1 MNSSNTSFLDR
12 FSPYLLLVLAAC
24 FWGGNFNIA
33 RAFNT
38 EIPPMALS
46 FWRWTVAG
54 LILLPFVWQPMRVQ
68 WSSFKQHFSLVLALG
83 ILGVTGFNT
92 LVYLGLQT
100 TTATNGVLMQSVNP
114 IFIIALSSLLLGEF
128 ATKRQWLGIILSLLG
143 VLVILI
149 QGKLANLLKLDFHAG
164 DLIILLAVLDWA
176 LYTVLLRKL
185 PNELK
190 GLPILGYTIVIG
202 ILGIL
207 PLYLAEII
215 LTSRLMPI
223 NWISISSVLYVAIFP
238 SVLSYLFWNHGTQ
251 KIGANR
257 AGQFAHVVPISGIL
271 IAVLLLGE
279 QLHLYHLLGILM
291 VVAGIV
297 LANYRQKTTTL
308 FKSA

>member
-1 MNSSNTSFLDR
+1 MNTRFLDR
-12 FSPYLLLVLAAC
+12 FSPYLLLVLAAS

-33 RAFNT
+33 RAFNM
-38 EIPPMALS
+38 EIPPMGLS

-54 LILLPFVWQPMRVQ
+54 LVLLPFVWRPMRTQ
-68 WSSFKQHFSLVLALG
+68 WQVFQQHWGLVLALG

-92 LVYLGLQT
+92 LVYFGLQT

-128 ATKRQWLGIILSLLG
+128 ASKRQWIGILLSLLG

-149 QGKLANLLKLDFHAG
+149 QGQVTNLLKLDFHAG
-164 DLIILLAVLDWA
+164 DLVILLAVLDWS

-185 PNELK
+185 PHELR
-190 GLPILGYTIVIG
+190 GLPILGYTIAIG

-215 LTSRLMPI
+215 WTSRVMPF
-223 NWISISSVLYVAIFP
+223 NGISISSVVYVALFP

-251 KIGANR
+251 RIGANR

-279 QLHLYHLLGILM
+279 QLHFYHLLGITL
-291 VVAGIV
+291 VAAGIV
-297 LANYRQKTTTL
+297 LANFKTSLQST
-308 FKSA
+308 

>member
-1 MNSSNTSFLDR
+1 MNSTNTSFLDR

-54 LILLPFVWQPMRVQ
+54 LILLPFVWQPMRAQ

-202 ILGIL
+202 VLGIL
-207 PLYLAEII
+207 PLYLTEII

-238 SVLSYLFWNHGTQ
+238 SILSYLFWNHGTQ

-279 QLHLYHLLGILM
+279 QLHLYHLLGILL

-308 FKSA
+308 PK

>member
-1 MNSSNTSFLDR
+1 MNPSFLDR
-12 FSPYLLLVLAAC
+12 FSPYLLLVLAAS

-33 RAFNT
+33 RAFNL
-38 EIPPMALS
+38 EIPPMGLS
-46 FWRWTVAG
+46 FWRWAVAG
-54 LILLPFVWQPMRVQ
+54 LILLPFVWRPMRQQ
-68 WSSFKQHFSLVLALG
+68 WPAFKQNFPLVLALG
-83 ILGVTGFNT
+83 ILGVSGFNT

-114 IFIIALSSLLLGEF
+114 IFIIILSSLLLSEF
-128 ATKRQWLGIILSLLG
+128 ASQRQWLGILISLLG

-149 QGKLANLLKLDFHAG
+149 QGQLSNLVKLDFHAG

-190 GLPILGYTIVIG
+190 GLPILGYTVAIG
-202 ILGIL
+202 ILGIF
-207 PLYLAEII
+207 PFYLYEMLM
-215 LTSRLMPI
+215 TSRSMPF
-223 NWISISSVLYVAIFP
+223 NWISVSSVLYVAIFP

-251 KIGANR
+251 RIGANR

-279 QLHLYHLLGILM
+279 QLHLYHLIGIAL
-291 VVAGIV
+291 VAVGIV
-297 LANYRQKTTTL
+297 LANYRQKTR
-308 FKSA
+308 

>member
-1 MNSSNTSFLDR
+1 MNNSFLDR
-12 FSPYLLLVLAAC
+12 FSPYLLLVLAAS

-33 RAFNT
+33 RAFNV
-38 EIPPMALS
+38 EIPPMGLS
-46 FWRWTVAG
+46 FWRWSVAG
-54 LILLPFVWQPMRVQ
+54 LILLPWVWRPMCAQ
-68 WSSFKQHFSLVLALG
+68 WSVFKQHFPLVLVLG
-83 ILGVTGFNT
+83 LLGVSGFNT

-100 TTATNGVLMQSVNP
+100 TTATNGVLLQSVNP

-128 ATKRQWLGIILSLLG
+128 ASSRQWLGILLSLIG

-149 QGKLANLLKLDFHAG
+149 QGQLKHLVQLEFHTG
-164 DLIILLAVLDWA
+164 DLIILFAVLDWA

-190 GLPILGYTIVIG
+190 GLPILGFTVAIG
-202 ILGIL
+202 ILGIF
-207 PLYLAEII
+207 PLYLYEIMM
-215 LTSRLMPI
+215 TTRSMPL

-251 KIGANR
+251 RIGANR

-271 IAVLLLGE
+271 IAVVLLGE
-279 QLHLYHLLGILM
+279 KLHLYHLLGIVL

-297 LANYRQKTTTL
+297 LANYRQATR
-308 FKSA
+308 

>member
-1 MNSSNTSFLDR
+1 MNTRFLDR
-12 FSPYLLLVLAAC
+12 FSPYLLLVLAAS

-33 RAFNT
+33 RAFNM
-38 EIPPMALS
+38 EIPPMGLS

-54 LILLPFVWQPMRVQ
+54 LVLLPFVWRPMRTQ
-68 WSSFKQHFSLVLALG
+68 WQVFQQHWGLVLALG

-92 LVYLGLQT
+92 LVYFGLQT

-128 ATKRQWLGIILSLLG
+128 ASKRQWIGILLSLLG

-149 QGKLANLLKLDFHAG
+149 QGQVTNLLKLDFHAG
-164 DLIILLAVLDWA
+164 DLVILLAVLDWS

-185 PNELK
+185 PHELR
-190 GLPILGYTIVIG
+190 GLPILGYTIAIG

-215 LTSRLMPI
+215 WTSRTMPF
-223 NWISISSVLYVAIFP
+223 NGISISSVVYVALFP

-251 KIGANR
+251 RIGANR

-279 QLHLYHLLGILM
+279 QLHFYHLLGITL
-291 VVAGIV
+291 VAAGIV
-297 LANYRQKTTTL
+297 LANFKTSLQST
-308 FKSA
+308 

>member
-1 MNSSNTSFLDR
+1 MNTSFLDR
-12 FSPYLLLVLAAC
+12 FSPYLLLVLAAS

-33 RAFNT
+33 RAFNM
-38 EIPPMALS
+38 EIPPMGLS
-46 FWRWTVAG
+46 FWRWTIAG
-54 LILLPFVWQPMRVQ
+54 LVLLPFVWRPMRTQ
-68 WSSFKQHFSLVLALG
+68 WQVFQQHWGLVLALG

-92 LVYLGLQT
+92 LVYFGLQT

-114 IFIIALSSLLLGEF
+114 IFIIVLSSLLLGEF
-128 ATKRQWLGIILSLLG
+128 ASKRQWIGIMLSLLG

-149 QGKLANLLKLDFHAG
+149 QGQITNLLKLDFHAG
-164 DLIILLAVLDWA
+164 DLIILLAVLDWS

-185 PNELK
+185 PHELK
-190 GLPILGYTIVIG
+190 GLPILGYTITIG

-215 LTSRLMPI
+215 WTSRTMPF
-223 NWISISSVLYVAIFP
+223 NGISISSVLYVALFP

-251 KIGANR
+251 RIGANR

-279 QLHLYHLLGILM
+279 QLHLYHLLGITL

-297 LANYRQKTTTL
+297 LANFKTSL
-308 FKSA
+308 

>member
-1 MNSSNTSFLDR
+1 MNHSFLDR
-12 FSPYLLLVLAAC
+12 FSPYLLLILAAS

-33 RAFNT
+33 RAFNL
-38 EIPPMALS
+38 EIPPMGLS

-54 LILLPFVWQPMRVQ
+54 FMLLPFVWRPMQQQ
-68 WSSFKQHFSLVLALG
+68 WPAFKQHFPLVLALG
-83 ILGVTGFNT
+83 ILGVSGFNT

-100 TTATNGVLMQSVNP
+100 TTATNGVLMQSINP

-128 ATKRQWLGIILSLLG
+128 ATKRQWFGISISLIG

-149 QGKLANLLKLDFHAG
+149 QGQVSNLLTLDFHAG

-190 GLPILGYTIVIG
+190 GLPILGYTVAIG

-207 PLYLAEII
+207 PLYIYEI
-215 LTSRLMPI
+215 LMTSRSMPF

-251 KIGANR
+251 RIGANR
-257 AGQFAHVVPISGIL
+257 AGQFAHVVPISGII

-279 QLHLYHLLGILM
+279 ELHLYHLVG
-291 VVAGIV
+291 VALVAMGIV
-297 LANYRQKTTTL
+297 LTNYRQKTG
-308 FKSA
+308 

>member
-1 MNSSNTSFLDR
+1 MNNSFLDR
-12 FSPYLLLVLAAC
+12 FSPYLLLVLAAS
-24 FWGGNFNIA
+24 FWGGNFNVA
-33 RAFNT
+33 RAFNM
-38 EIPPMALS
+38 EIPPMGLS
-46 FWRWTVAG
+46 FWRWAVAG
-54 LILLPFVWQPMRVQ
+54 LILLPFVWRPMRQQ
-68 WSSFKQHFSLVLALG
+68 WPAFKQYFPLVLALG
-83 ILGVTGFNT
+83 ILGVSGFNT

-114 IFIIALSSLLLGEF
+114 IFIIALSSLLLNEF
-128 ATKRQWLGIILSLLG
+128 ATQRQWLGILVSLVG

-149 QGKLANLLKLDFHAG
+149 QGQLSHLLKLDFHTG

-202 ILGIL
+202 VLGIL
-207 PLYLAEII
+207 PLYLYEII
-215 LTSRLMPI
+215 MTTRSMPF

-251 KIGANR
+251 RIGANR

-271 IAVLLLGE
+271 IAVLVLGE
-279 QLHLYHLLGILM
+279 QFHLYHLLGISL
-291 VVAGIV
+291 VAAGIL
-297 LANYRQKTTTL
+297 LANYRQKTR
-308 FKSA
+308 

>member
-1 MNSSNTSFLDR
+1 MNNSFLDR
-12 FSPYLLLVLAAC
+12 FSPYLLLVLAAT

-38 EIPPMALS
+38 EIPPMGLS

-54 LILLPFVWQPMRVQ
+54 LILLPFVWRPMRQQ
-68 WSSFKQHFSLVLALG
+68 WPAFKQHFPLVFALG
-83 ILGVTGFNT
+83 ILGVSGFNT

-114 IFIIALSSLLLGEF
+114 IFIILLSSLLLGEF
-128 ATKRQWLGIILSLLG
+128 ASKRQWLGIIISLLG
-143 VLVILI
+143 VLAILV
-149 QGKLANLLKLDFHAG
+149 QGQWSNLLRLDFHAG
-164 DLIILLAVLDWA
+164 DLIILLAVMDWG

-190 GLPILGYTIVIG
+190 GLPILGYTIAIG
-202 ILGIL
+202 VLGIL
-207 PLYLAEII
+207 PLYIYEIVM
-215 LTSRLMPI
+215 TSRSMPI

-251 KIGANR
+251 RIGANR

-279 QLHLYHLLGILM
+279 KLHLYHLLGIAL
-291 VVAGIV
+291 VAFGIV
-297 LANYRQKTTTL
+297 LANYRLKPT
-308 FKSA
+308 KP

>member
-1 MNSSNTSFLDR
+1 M
-12 FSPYLLLVLAAC
+12 
-24 FWGGNFNIA
+24 G
-33 RAFNT
+33 
-38 EIPPMALS
+38 LS

-54 LILLPFVWQPMRVQ
+54 LVLLPFVWRPMRTQ
-68 WSSFKQHFSLVLALG
+68 WPVFQQHWRLVLALG

-92 LVYLGLQT
+92 LVYFGLQT

-128 ATKRQWLGIILSLLG
+128 ATRRQWIGIMLSLLG

-149 QGKLANLLKLDFHAG
+149 QGQITNLLKLDFHAG
-164 DLIILLAVLDWA
+164 DLIILLAVLDWS

-185 PNELK
+185 PHELK
-190 GLPILGYTIVIG
+190 GLPILGYTIAIG
-202 ILGIL
+202 VLGIL

-215 LTSRLMPI
+215 WTSRTMPF
-223 NWISISSVLYVAIFP
+223 NAISISSVLYVALFP

-251 KIGANR
+251 RIGANR

-279 QLHLYHLLGILM
+279 QLHLYHLLGITL
-291 VVAGIV
+291 VAAGIV
-297 LANYRQKTTTL
+297 LANFKTSL
-308 FKSA
+308 

>member
-1 MNSSNTSFLDR
+1 MNNSFLDR
-12 FSPYLLLVLAAC
+12 CSPYLLLVLAAS

-33 RAFNT
+33 RAFNM
-38 EIPPMALS
+38 EIPPMGLS

-54 LILLPFVWQPMRVQ
+54 LVLLPFVWQPMREQ
-68 WSSFKQHFSLVLALG
+68 WSAFKQHFGLVLALG

-128 ATKRQWLGIILSLLG
+128 ATKRQWIGIILSLLG

-149 QGKLANLLKLDFHAG
+149 QGQIANLFKLNFHAG
-164 DLIILLAVLDWA
+164 DLIILLAVVDWA

-190 GLPILGYTIVIG
+190 GLPILGYTIAIG
-202 ILGIL
+202 LLGIL
-207 PLYLAEII
+207 PLYLAEMI
-215 LTSRLMPI
+215 LTSRVMPF

-251 KIGANR
+251 RIGANR

-271 IAVLLLGE
+271 IAVLLLSE
-279 QLHLYHLLGILM
+279 QLHLYHLLGIAL

-297 LANYRQKTTTL
+297 LANYRQKTAKL

>member
-1 MNSSNTSFLDR
+1 MNPSFLDR
-12 FSPYLLLVLAAC
+12 VSPYLLLVLAAS

-33 RAFNT
+33 RAFNL
-38 EIPPMALS
+38 EIPPMGLS

-54 LILLPFVWQPMRVQ
+54 VILLPFVWRPMRQQ
-68 WSSFKQHFSLVLALG
+68 WPACKQHFPLVFALG
-83 ILGVTGFNT
+83 ILGVAGFNT

-114 IFIIALSSLLLGEF
+114 IFIIILSSLLLGEF
-128 ATKRQWLGIILSLLG
+128 ASKRQWLGIFISLLG
-143 VLVILI
+143 VLAILI
-149 QGKLANLLKLDFHAG
+149 QGQLANLLKLDFHAG
-164 DLIILLAVLDWA
+164 DLIILLAVLDWS

-190 GLPILGYTIVIG
+190 GLPILGYTIAIG

-207 PLYLAEII
+207 PLYLYEA
-215 LTSRLMPI
+215 LMTSRSMPV

-251 KIGANR
+251 RIGANR
-257 AGQFAHVVPISGIL
+257 AGQFAHVVPISGII

-279 QLHLYHLLGILM
+279 QLHLYHLLGISL
-291 VVAGIV
+291 VAVGIV
-297 LANYRQKTTTL
+297 LANYRHKTG
-308 FKSA
+308 